1 MNSLSIAS
9 FFAVFKFIGSYTTV
23 IAIILLI
30 VHLSTGKRIAATKV
44 AVMLML
50 PLIIALA
57 FLPVNYAW
65 WWSDAIVYA
74 MDFHQ
79 STILNFE
86 GKEIVFT
93 LFNYIVRSF
102 TDSTVVFFG
111 LTSSI
116 YTLTYVLNCKRI
128 TNGKATLSLL
138 TLCFGGPFFTAY
150 LGNTLR
156 AGMALALV
164 MLAFTYLQK
173 SRMKAGLIAVLAA
186 GIHTSV
192 LLPIGA
198 LAIAYYY
205 PKPKVYFAFWFLS
218 IAASLVGGSFFAEL
232 FAGMVDDNRM
242 EDYLMQDEAVAAL
255 RYNVGFRWDFIL
267 YSLLPLV
274 VGWYFIVKKHFRDKM
289 YVTLYSAY
297 IIANIF
303 WILVIRAPFSDR
315 FAYLSWFMIPF
326 LYGIPLLQDQ
336 KIVKKPI
343 LWYCGFLAIS
353 IGVKIMI

>member
-1 MNSLSIAS
+1 MNSTYVEFLAH
-9 FFAVFKFIGSYTTV
+9 FKFLGIYTTC
-23 IAIILLI
+23 IAVVVLLM
-30 VHLSTGKRIAATKV
+30 HLARGKRIGATKYAIV
-44 AVMLML
+44 LML
-50 PLIIALA
+50 PLIVA
-57 FLPVNYAW
+57 FVSSPIDLGW
-65 WWSDAIVYA
+65 WWCDHIVYA
-74 MDFHQ
+74 MGFLQ
-79 STILNFE
+79 ATTLQFE
-86 GKEIVFT
+86 GSEVVFT

-102 TDSTVVFFG
+102 TDNTVIFFV

-116 YTLTYVLNCKRI
+116 YTLTYILDCKRI
-128 TNGKATLSLL
+128 TNSKATLSLL
-138 TLCFGGPFFTAY
+138 TLCFGGPFFISY
-150 LGNTLR
+150 LDNTLR
-156 AGMALALV
+156 AGMAIALV
-164 MLAFTYLQK
+164 MLAFSYLRE
-173 SRMKAGLIAVLAA
+173 SRMKAGFIAVLAA

-192 LLPIGA
+192 
-198 LAIAYYY
+198 AYYY

-218 IAASLVGGSFFAEL
+218 IAASLAGGHFFAEL
-232 FAGMVDDNRM
+232 FSGLVDDKRM

-326 LYGIPLLQDQ
+326 LYGIPLLQDH